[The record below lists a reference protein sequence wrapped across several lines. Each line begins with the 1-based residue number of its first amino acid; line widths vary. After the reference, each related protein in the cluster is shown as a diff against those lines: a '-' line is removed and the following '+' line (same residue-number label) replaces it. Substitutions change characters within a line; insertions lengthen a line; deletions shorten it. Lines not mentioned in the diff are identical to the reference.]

1 MSFLFSSN
9 DNSFGKA
16 IMKFLASCA
25 LLAFSFSSTL
35 FHKVVLSFNAMGTFS
50 GKKISEC
57 KSPFLLW

>member
-1 MSFLFSSN
+1 
-9 DNSFGKA
+9 
-16 IMKFLASCA
+16 MKFLASCA

-57 KSPFLLW
+57 KSPFLL